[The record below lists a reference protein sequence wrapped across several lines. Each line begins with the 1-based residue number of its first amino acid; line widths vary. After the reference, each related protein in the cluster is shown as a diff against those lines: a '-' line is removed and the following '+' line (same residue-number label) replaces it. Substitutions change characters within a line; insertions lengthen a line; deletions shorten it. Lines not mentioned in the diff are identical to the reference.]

1 MLALSLSFVREKT
14 LILRYDMTAEK
25 HTALI
30 TGGGSGIGLEYAR
43 QLAGRGYN
51 LALVSNR
58 EEELKTT
65 ADALGRD
72 YGVKVHVLT
81 ADLARHG
88 AAQCVV
94 DWCDREG
101 LEPEILVN
109 NAGMFFMEY
118 LDENNLD
125 KVSAMMALHV
135 EAVTQ
140 LSVLFGS
147 RMKAAGHGHIL
158 NMASMTAWIPAP
170 GIAVYSASKA
180 YLVSF
185 GKGLSYELKP
195 YGVNVTTVCP
205 AAIDTG
211 LYPLGD
217 KLRRRLRRIGI
228 VKSPE
233 WLVKRALRGM
243 FRGRRLMRP
252 GPLNHLVPFIISLCP
267 ARLIDR
273 LGLKWIAK
281 A

>member
-1 MLALSLSFVREKT
+1 MK
-14 LILRYDMTAEK
+14 
-25 HTALI
+25 TALI
-30 TGGGSGIGLEYAR
+30 TGGSSGIGLEYAR
-43 QLAGRGYN
+43 QLAGWGYDV
-51 LALVSNR
+51 AIVSNR
-58 EEELKTT
+58 EGELKEAAEEL
-65 ADALGRD
+65 GRS
-72 YGVKVHVLT
+72 VKVFTLT
-81 ADLARHG
+81 ADLAQHN
-88 AAQCVV
+88 AAKLVAE
-94 DWCDREG
+94 WCDSEG
-101 LEPEILVN
+101 IVPDILIN

-118 LDENNLD
+118 LGTESMD

-135 EAVTQ
+135 ETVTE
-140 LSVLFGS
+140 LCVLFGA
-147 RMKAAGHGHIL
+147 RMKAAGGGYIL

-195 YGVNVTTVCP
+195 YGVSVTTVCP

-217 KLRRRLRRIGI
+217 KLRRRLRCIGI
-228 VKSPE
+228 IKTPR
-233 WLVKRALRGM
+233 WLVRRALRGM

-252 GPLNHLVPFIISLCP
+252 GPLNHLIPFIIKLCP

>member
-1 MLALSLSFVREKT
+1 MN
-14 LILRYDMTAEK
+14 
-25 HTALI
+25 TALI
-30 TGGGSGIGLEYAR
+30 TGGSSGIGLEYAR
-43 QLAGRGYN
+43 QLAGLGYDV
-51 LALVSNR
+51 ALVSNR
-58 EEELKTT
+58 EGELKEAAEEL
-65 ADALGRD
+65 GRS
-72 YGVKVHVLT
+72 VKVFTLT
-81 ADLARHG
+81 ADLAQHN
-88 AAQCVV
+88 AAKLVAE
-94 DWCDREG
+94 WCDREG
-101 LEPEILVN
+101 IVPDVLIN
-109 NAGMFFMEY
+109 NAGMFFMEF
-118 LDENNLD
+118 LGAENLE
-125 KVSAMMALHV
+125 KVSAMVALHV
-135 EAVTQ
+135 ETVTE
-140 LSVLFGS
+140 LCVLFGS
-147 RMKAAGHGHIL
+147 RMKAAGYGHIL

-180 YLVSF
+180 YLASF

-195 YGVNVTTVCP
+195 YGVSVTTVCP

-217 KLRRRLRRIGI
+217 NLRGRLRRMGI

-252 GPLNHLVPFIISLCP
+252 GPLNYLVPFIISLCP